1 MLEQMLNTEDEM
13 ARSLVSIATRSGQH
27 LSRLVDSLLDLRRL
41 EGGKAVLHKEDV
53 LLSNIVNEAIQQ
65 VQPTAEGKGIQLINA
80 LPEWLPVVRVDTD
93 MLRRVCINLIDNAVK
108 YTPGSGS
115 GSVTVTAQ
123 VQNNEAYIHIADT
136 GPGIPESERTRIFD
150 KFARIQRTG
159 APKGLGLGLA
169 FCRLAIEAHGGR
181 IWVEANGNQ
190 GSVFIFTLPTL
201 RK

>member
-1 MLEQMLNTEDEM
+1 MLQQVMPGDDEM
-13 ARSLVSIATRSGQH
+13 SHSLVGIAIRSGQH

-53 LLSNIVNEAIQQ
+53 LLSTIVNEAILQ
-65 VQPTAEGKGIQLINA
+65 VQPTAEGKGIQLLNN
-80 LPEWLPVVRVDTD
+80 LPEWLPVVRVDAD

-115 GSVTVTAQ
+115 VTVTAK
-123 VQNNEAYIHIADT
+123 VEKNEAYISIADT

-181 IWVEANGNQ
+181 IWVDAGATQ
-190 GSVFIFTLPTL
+190 GSVFLFTLPIP